1 MSDSDK
7 VLNDSSVDSLWYDFQ
22 ISRQEYKSIPKWVW
36 NTPLENFTA
45 PVIYEQLKQFRDHD
59 GYSGVMIVLWG
70 HEKYLTEE
78 YFKKYGEALD
88 IAAELGMKIILWDE
102 NGFPTGY
109 AGGIFEMEYPEYTAR
124 RLDMTEIE
132 VEGPALLK
140 REVPDGILMG
150 VVAMNIETG
159 ERIDVTS
166 LVDGSGQLQ
175 YTVPEGQWRIMIFT
189 CIREEPFE
197 LWGRKCRFIDYLDP
211 DAVEKFIQITHQQYY
226 DRFPQ
231 HFGSTIQYAFYDEP
245 SFWRLQGRI
254 WTADFNRKFKE
265 RYGYSPVIYYP
276 ALWYDI
282 GSETEAARNAL
293 FGFRAELYAGGF
305 VKTLNDWCREHRI
318 QLTGHMDQEEIANP
332 VPLSGDLMK
341 VFEYQ
346 DMPGVDEIF
355 FYGRGSRAYK
365 IISSAAYNYDKPAVM
380 CETYGAMGEEMP
392 VDVLYREAMDL
403 YAKGVSFMVPH
414 GAWYDNIK
422 EVTFPPELSY
432 RSKKFGPELP
442 EFNKYIGRLSGMLRG
457 GRHVADIGMLY
468 PIAALQAGYRFGEGD
483 AYLGGITAE
492 EANYME
498 LGEMLSLSIRKDFTF
513 VHPVVLDERCSVNG
527 AEIYMNNINNHEN
540 YKVFILPGSKV
551 IYLSNARKLK
561 QLFDNGGRLIAVG
574 QLPYKSTE
582 FGHDEDVKAAIEHIF
597 GVDPKITSSQGEGYH
612 SNTSSAGGKAYYIP
626 ALNIDSIRT
635 ALDNALGLPDVSFE
649 DYIGTSGGN
658 FSYIHKIKGERHIFF
673 FANSSDVPVS
683 TYVRL
688 RGRVVPEVWD
698 PHKGN
703 KEAAEY
709 EYIKNSDV
717 VVTRVRIELPPV
729 KSVFITATKLLT
741 MH

>member
-1 MSDSDK
+1 MSNFDK
-7 VLNDSSVDSLWYDFQ
+7 VVKDSIVDSLWHDFQ

-36 NTPLENFTA
+36 NTPLENITA
-45 PVIYEQLKQFRDHD
+45 PVIYEQMKHFRDHD
-59 GYSGVMIVLWG
+59 GYSGLMIVLWG
-70 HEKYLTEE
+70 HDKYLTEE
-78 YFKKYGEALD
+78 YFQKYDQALD
-88 IAAELGMKIILWDE
+88 IAAELGLKIILWDE

-109 AGGIFEMEYPEYTAR
+109 AGGIFEVEYPEYTAR
-124 RLDMTEIE
+124 RLDMTEMQ
-132 VEGPALLK
+132 VVGPALLK

-150 VVAMNIETG
+150 VVAMNIATG
-159 ERIDVTS
+159 ERIDITS
-166 LVDGSGQLQ
+166 SVDGSGHLQ
-175 YTVPEGQWRIMIFT
+175 HSVPEGQWRITIFT
-189 CIREEPFE
+189 CIKEEPFE

-211 DAVEKFIQITHQQYY
+211 DAVKKFIQITHQQYY

-293 FGFRAELYAGGF
+293 FGFRAELYARGF

-318 QLTGHMDQEEIANP
+318 QLTGHMDQEEIVNP

-341 VFEYQ
+341 IFEYQ

-414 GAWYDNIK
+414 GTWYDNIK
-422 EVTFPPELSY
+422 DVVFPPELSY

-442 EFNKYIGRLSGMLRG
+442 EFNRYIGRLNGMLQG
-457 GRHVADIGMLY
+457 GRHVTDIGVLY

-483 AYLGGITAE
+483 AYLGGIIAG

-513 VHPVVLDERCSVNG
+513 VHPGVLDERCSVHG
-527 AEIYMNNINNHEN
+527 AEIHMNNIHNHEN
-540 YKVFILPGSKV
+540 YKVFILAGSKV
-551 IYLSNARKLK
+551 IHWSNAKKLK

-574 QLPYKSTE
+574 QLPYKSAE
-582 FGHDEDVKAAIEHIF
+582 FGYDEDVKAAIEQVF
-597 GVDPKITSSQGEGYH
+597 SVDPTCPDSMGEAFH
-612 SNTSSAGGKAYYIP
+612 LNTNSAGGRAYYIP
-626 ALNIDSIRT
+626 DAAEDILGYV
-635 ALDNALGLPDVSFE
+635 LDDTLCLFDVEFE
-649 DYIGTSGGN
+649 NQINVSGGN
-658 FSYIHKIKGERHIFF
+658 FSYIHKIKEGRHIYF
-673 FANSSDVPVS
+673 FANSSDVSVN
-683 TYVRL
+683 TYVKL
-688 RGRVVPEVWD
+688 RSKLIPEVWN
-698 PHKGN
+698 PHKGE
-703 KEAAEY
+703 KSVSEY
-709 EYIKNSDV
+709 QHIKDRDNF
-717 VVTRVRIELPPV
+717 VTRVRIELPPV
-729 KSVFITATKLLT
+729 KSLFITAYES
-741 MH
+741 